1 MTWVKRF
8 VAVFLFFVLFSV
20 PAFAVERRI
29 TFAWDP
35 NQESYLTGYKLY
47 VSFNQQ
53 GGPYTLQET
62 YGLVTTGQTVV
73 DLDPGEV
80 AYFVL
85 TAYANAAAPM
95 PYLESGYS
103 NEVFFSLAADDPG
116 SYPMAAPV
124 FRLISAEPA
133 SSSR

>member
-1 MTWVKRF
+1 MKKYILIILLLLL
-8 VAVFLFFVLFSV
+8 AI
-20 PAFAVERRI
+20 PAYSVERRI
-29 TFAWDP
+29 TFAWDA
-35 NQESYLTGYKLY
+35 NQETYLTGYKLY
-47 VSFNQQ
+47 VSFNKQ

-73 DLDPGEV
+73 DLDTGEV

-85 TAYANAAAPM
+85 TAYANAAAPR

-103 NEVFFSLAADDPG
+103 NEVFFSLAADDPA

-124 FRLISAEPA
+124 FRLISAAPV
-133 SSSR
+133 SSNR